1 MICIIL
7 KAAHRIPCQRDG
19 YNKGKF
25 FSRFILLSQEHYG
38 IVKGEESQSKAG
50 RTELKRNRLYG
61 ATLVRVLK
69 EENF

>member
-1 MICIIL
+1 MVIT
-7 KAAHRIPCQRDG
+7 KASSFAGLYYFPKSI
-19 YNKGKF
+19 
-25 FSRFILLSQEHYG
+25 YG

-50 RTELKRNRLYG
+50 RTELKRNRLYE